1 MLWEILALKIV
12 NTLYLYHKIKKEK
25 LSNAE
30 FTQIMTQVRQRLFDD
45 IGEMRKHP
53 GMQISEFGTRRS
65 ASTDIHR
72 MNYEIMRELAPEHI
86 VGTSNVMIAR
96 EFGSNN
102 PKGTNA
108 HELRM
113 IPTAL
118 TDDPEEIIRTM
129 YDIDRKWMQHH
140 EGLGILLPDTF
151 GTTFYFQNAVRYG
164 AMDIIQ

>member
-12 NTLYLYHKIKKEK
+12 NTLYLYHKIKNAK

-30 FTQIMTQVRQRLFDD
+30 FTQIMTQVKQRLFDD
-45 IGEMRKHP
+45 IGILKQYPEME
-53 GMQISEFGTRRS
+53 ITEFGARRA
-65 ASTDIHR
+65 ASTDIQR
-72 MNYEIMRELAPEHI
+72 MNYQILQDRAPKQV

-96 EFGSNN
+96 EFGSSN

-113 IPTAL
+113 IPTA
-118 TDDPEEIIRTM
+118 TIDDPEEIIRMM

-140 EGLGILLPDTF
+140 E
-151 GTTFYFQNAVRYG
+151 
-164 AMDIIQ
+164 